1 MQRIPC
7 VQSLKGG
14 GIMDRYEKSAEFI
27 MKRGDR
33 IIVEKKHRKAIIMR
47 STALGLGAAAI
58 VGVGIWAN
66 ALKPPK
72 KPTAENSNI
81 IFSTTETT
89 ITSDMNSLQTTNYS
103 AKTAQQLTVTT
114 SIKTYNFG
122 EREKKTTNS
131 SEPQLT
137 CRTSVAIDERIET
150 KSTNST
156 SIVTEDI
163 NTSMAVTTSNIAIET
178 TVTTGISGISL
189 GEDDYYFKYLDNEY
203 RILDTP
209 VNEGC
214 VNLSTLANVS
224 VYTKND
230 DNTFDANIFSLND
243 ISSDF
248 AIAIVTDDKS
258 YQICRNYWY
267 TPNSLYN
274 LIDDI
279 GLKKYWKTDSEY
291 ANSLTAVFSL
301 ENADVDLYASPG
313 KAVSSF
319 PVYNIDFGMNYATI
333 ELTEKGYLTFTLSGY
348 TYVFNIGHEQLNNYM
363 SSIK

>member
-1 MQRIPC
+1 MKNYEDMAKAVLKARDEYIKKKRKRI
-7 VQSLKGG
+7 LFIK
-14 GIMDRYEKSAEFI
+14 KASAVSF
-27 MKRGDR
+27 
-33 IIVEKKHRKAIIMR
+33 
-47 STALGLGAAAI
+47 GAAAI
-58 VGVGIWAN
+58 IGIGICAN
-66 ALKPPK
+66 VLKPPK

-114 SIKTYNFG
+114 SIKTYNSG

-137 CRTSVAIDERIET
+137 CRTSVVIDERIET

-189 GEDDYYFKYLDNEY
+189 GEGDYYFKYLDNEY

-230 DNTFDANIFSLND
+230 DNTFDANTFSLND

-313 KAVSSF
+313 KTISSF
-319 PVYNIDFGMNYATI
+319 SVYNTDFGINDAKI
-333 ELTEKGYLTFTLSGY
+333 ELTEKGYLTFDLSGY
-348 TYVFNIGHEQLNNYM
+348 TYAFYIGYEQLNDYM
-363 SSIK
+363 SLIKQGGV